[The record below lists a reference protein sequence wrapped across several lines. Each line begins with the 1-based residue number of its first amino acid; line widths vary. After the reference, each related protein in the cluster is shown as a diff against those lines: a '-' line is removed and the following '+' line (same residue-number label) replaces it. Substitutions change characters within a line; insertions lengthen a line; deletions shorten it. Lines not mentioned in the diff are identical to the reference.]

1 MLDNN
6 TTKGRDNKLL
16 ETTTTTTTTTTTIT
30 KTNWYGREVPTY
42 TSVNAKQK
50 QRVEKVIGMSKKP

>member
-1 MLDNN
+1 M
-6 TTKGRDNKLL
+6 
-16 ETTTTTTTTTTTIT
+16 TIT

-42 TSVNAKQK
+42 TSVNAKKK

>member
-16 ETTTTTTTTTTTIT
+16 ETTTTTTTTIT